1 MTHHRTRLIASLCLL
16 ANCHAAAAMTVRAD
30 GDTRLTLRGTVTG
43 PISSGN
49 KAEGTLFRAH
59 YLRLSRPLRLDD
71 GAACGGQTLDRLA
84 LNQEGMAR
92 YQGRTVTVEAR
103 VFCQE
108 NRTGTYHLAD
118 IEIR

>member
-16 ANCHAAAAMTVRAD
+16 ANCHAAAMPVRAD
-30 GDTRLTLRGTVTG
+30 GETRLTLRGTVTG
-43 PISSGN
+43 PISTGS
-49 KAEGTLFRAH
+49 KTEGTLFRAH
-59 YLRLSRPLRLDD
+59 YLRLRRPLRLND

-92 YQGRTVTVEAR
+92 YRGRTVTVEAR

-108 NRTGTYHLAD
+108 SRTGTYHLAD